1 MLINRRHFL
10 QQTMLSAGAFTT
22 SFLLPKKGA
31 NTNEEEQPIVILHT
45 NDMHSHVEPFP
56 MDGSSNQ
63 GRGGLAARAQII
75 NEIRGKNKHVLL
87 LDAGD
92 IFGNTPYFELFKGE
106 PEIKAMNVM
115 KYDAV
120 TIGDQDFLSGIHNY
134 ANMINHFA
142 NFPVVICNYDFSN
155 TSFQNKNLPYE
166 TFKKGAV
173 KIGVTGV
180 GIELQG
186 LIADDLY
193 GNVKYLNPIENANRT
208 ADILKRKEGCDLI
221 ICLSHL
227 GDAYKTDRI
236 SDEVLAKESYDIDL
250 IIGGHTHRFF
260 SEPRKYI
267 NKRGKEIIVNTA
279 GWAGMQLG
287 RLDYNLLKN
296 GKKFLDTKTII
307 IGKKYED

>member
-1 MLINRRHFL
+1 MLINRRCFL

-22 SFLLPKKGA
+22 SFLLSKKE
-31 NTNEEEQPIVILHT
+31 TKVNEEEQQIVILHT
-45 NDMHSHVEPFP
+45 NDMHSHIEPFP
-56 MDGSSNQ
+56 MDGSANQ
-63 GRGGLAARAQII
+63 GRGGMAARAQII

-92 IFGNTPYFELFKGE
+92 IFGNTPCFEMFQGE
-106 PEIKAMNVM
+106 PEIKAMSTM

-120 TIGDQDFLSGIHNY
+120 TIGEQDLLGGIDNY
-134 ANMINHFA
+134 ANLINRFA
-142 NFPVVICNYDFSN
+142 NFSVLICNYDFSN
-155 TSFQNKNLPYE
+155 TSFQNKSLPYK
-166 TFKKGAV
+166 TFKKGDV

-193 GNVKYLNPIENANRT
+193 CNVKYLNPIENANRT

-227 GDAYKTDRI
+227 GDKYNNEQV
-236 SDEVLAKESYDIDL
+236 SDEILAKESYDIDL

-260 SEPRKYI
+260 TEPRKYI

-287 RLDYNLLKN
+287 RLDYNLLKK
-296 GKKFLDTKTII
+296 GKKFLDTKSILI
-307 IGKKYED
+307 EKKYED